1 MNSIIRVRR
10 CCVEDEVKLLAGM
23 RLKTAGLLD
32 RTDGPVLH
40 GVGMTGWERTEK
52 ITTNLISV
60 ILQRA

>member
-1 MNSIIRVRR
+1 M
-10 CCVEDEVKLLAGM
+10 KLLAGM